1 MAEIRTKRP
10 GFFLRL
16 LLRVVHPS
24 KRKVWTASDLAEVR
38 GLLRFVRVFLLTVF
52 LPGVVLALIGLQSVR
67 SQSLSMEAEVR
78 RSAQGITEAVRTQTQ
93 DSFSGFE
100 VRVRQRLAS
109 GQSPLEDLAELSP
122 HLRVALQLGPSGELI
137 APLQLPGGLRSPFS
151 DLLFSQEWLEATR
164 AEAEKDF
171 SAALLGYRK
180 AEARARG
187 ERSKGEALFA
197 RGRVLSRMGR
207 KAEAVTILN
216 RVIQDYSGLRESHGF
231 RLHDLARLAL
241 AEQTQETNPGR
252 ARKELETLA
261 EDLLNTTWM
270 IGTGGEPAVCNRVL
284 EALESSSEPNW
295 LSSSRSRLE
304 AKTTQLYWAEQVLPR
319 LQTLSNNTGPIFSS
333 DNFFYEV
340 EDAVLWST
348 LAWGENVY
356 AFIFEVE
363 AVQGDLQNT
372 AVRLAEQA
380 EEVDVLIL
388 RNDATRLESEF
399 ARRSLAP
406 KLPGFSAVAK
416 LGTLDLLTDR
426 QRRRRRQQ
434 MVLIGLPV
442 LLFVA
447 GGVLTS
453 RMIGQEIKIA
463 SMKADFAANVSHELR
478 SPITQIRLKGEFLQ
492 MGFAE
497 GEKELQDHYD
507 VIVRESER
515 LSRLVDN
522 VLDFAAI
529 ESGTKSYALRPADI
543 GETIRSA
550 VESSRY
556 AMETRGLMMD
566 LEVPVGLPVVL
577 HEPEAIQQVLQNLI
591 SNAAKYGEKGG
602 WIGIRARVVH
612 QRLDVSVSDRG
623 IGMTDE
629 ELGHIFEKF
638 YRSKSPLAQ
647 RKKGTGIGLAIV
659 QYIVEAHHA
668 SISVKSTP
676 GLGTTFTL
684 HFPIRSPVSSGL

>member
-10 GFFLRL
+10 GPLLRL
-16 LLRVVHPS
+16 LLRIVHPS
-24 KRKVWTASDLAEVR
+24 KRKVWTASDLADVQ
-38 GLLRFVRVFLLTVF
+38 GLLRFVKVFLLTVF

-78 RSAQGITEAVRTQTQ
+78 RSAQGLTEAARNQSQ

-100 VRVRQRLAS
+100 ERVRQRLAS

-122 HLRVALQLGPSGELI
+122 QLRVALQLGPSGELV
-137 APLQLPGGLRSPFS
+137 APLQLPGGSRSPLS
-151 DLLFSQEWLEATR
+151 DLLFSQEWLAATR
-164 AEAEKDF
+164 AEQEQNF
-171 SAALLGYRK
+171 NLALSGYRR

-187 ERSKGEALFA
+187 ESSKGEALFA

-207 KAEAVTILN
+207 RAEAAEIFN
-216 RVIQDYSGLRESHGF
+216 RVVQDYAGLRESHGF

-241 AEQTQETNPGR
+241 SEQMQETNPGR
-252 ARKELETLA
+252 ARKDLEELA
-261 EDLLNTTWM
+261 DDLLSSTWM
-270 IGTGGEPAVCNRVL
+270 IGSGGEPAVCNRVL
-284 EALESSSEPNW
+284 EALESSSDPNW
-295 LSSSRSRLE
+295 LSYSRSRLE
-304 AKTTQLYWAEQVLPR
+304 AKTTQLYWAEQVVER
-319 LQTLSNNTGPIFSS
+319 LQTLSSNTGPVFSS

-340 EDAVLWST
+340 EDLILWST
-348 LAWGENVY
+348 FAWGENVY

-363 AVQGDLQNT
+363 AVQAELQ
-372 AVRLAEQA
+372 AGAKRLGEQA
-380 EEVDVLIL
+380 EEVEIHIL
-388 RNDATRLESEF
+388 RNEASELTGEYARL
-399 ARRSLAP
+399 SLAP
-406 KLPGFSAVAK
+406 KIPGFSAIAN

-434 MVLIGLPV
+434 LVLIGLPV

-453 RMIGQEIKIA
+453 RMIGQEIKVA

-507 VIVRESER
+507 IIVRESER

-556 AMETRGLMMD
+556 SMETRGLIMD
-566 LEVPVGLPVVL
+566 LEIPEGLPVVL

-602 WIGIRARVVH
+602 WIGIRARVER
-612 QRLDVSVSDRG
+612 QTLDVSVSDRG

-638 YRSKSPLAQ
+638 YRSKSPLA
-647 RKKGTGIGLAIV
+647 RREKGTGIGLAIV
-659 QYIVEAHHA
+659 QYIMEAHHA

-676 GLGTTFTL
+676 GLGTSFTL
-684 HFPIRSPVSSGL
+684 HFPIRSPVASGL

>member
-1 MAEIRTKRP
+1 MAEFRTKRP
-10 GFFLRL
+10 GLFLRL

-52 LPGVVLALIGLQSVR
+52 LPGLVLALIGLQSVR

-78 RSAQGITEAVRTQTQ
+78 RSAQGLTEATRTQSQ
-93 DSFSGFE
+93 DSFLGFE
-100 VRVRQRLAS
+100 EGVRQRLAS
-109 GQSPLEDLAELSP
+109 GQSPLEDLADLSP
-122 HLRVALQLGPSGELI
+122 HLRVALQLGPGGELI
-137 APLQLPGGLRSPFS
+137 APLDLPGGLRSPFS
-151 DLLFSQEWLEATR
+151 DLLFSQEWLDATR
-164 AEAEKDF
+164 AEKDRNF
-171 SAALLGYRK
+171 SAALSGYRR
-180 AEARARG
+180 AESRARG

-207 KAEAVTILN
+207 KTEAKEIYN
-216 RVIQDYSGLRESHGF
+216 RVIQEYSGLRESHGF
-231 RLHDLARLAL
+231 RLPDLARLAL

-252 ARKELETLA
+252 ARKDLETLA
-261 EDLLNTTWM
+261 EDLLSATWM
-270 IGTGGEPAVCNRVL
+270 IGSGGEPAVCNRVL
-284 EALESSSEPNW
+284 EALESDSDPNW
-295 LSSSRSRLE
+295 LSSARSRLE
-304 AKTTQLYWAEQVLPR
+304 AKTSQLYWAEQVLDQ
-319 LQTLSNNTGPIFSS
+319 LQTLSNTTGPVFSS

-340 EDAVLWST
+340 DESVLWST

-363 AVQGDLQNT
+363 AIQADLQSVAN
-372 AVRLAEQA
+372 RLAEQV
-380 EEVDVLIL
+380 EEVEILIL
-388 RNDATRLESEF
+388 HTENTQLSGEY

-406 KLPGFSAVAK
+406 KLPGFSAIAK

-434 MVLIGLPV
+434 IVLIGLPV

-497 GEKELQDHYD
+497 GEQELQDHYD

-529 ESGTKSYALRPADI
+529 ESGTKSYSLRPADI

-550 VESSRY
+550 VESARY
-556 AMETRGLMMD
+556 AMETRGLTMELD
-566 LEVPVGLPVVL
+566 VPDGLPVVL

-591 SNAAKYGEKGG
+591 SNAAKYGEKGE
-602 WIGIRARVVH
+602 WIGIRVQVVH
-612 QRLDVSVSDRG
+612 QSLNVAISDRG

>member
-10 GFFLRL
+10 GRLLRL
-16 LLRVVHPS
+16 LLRIVHPS
-24 KRKVWTASDLAEVR
+24 KRKVWTASDLAEVQ

-52 LPGVVLALIGLQSVR
+52 LPGVVLATIGLQSVR
-67 SQSLSMEAEVR
+67 SQSLSIEAEVR
-78 RSAQGITEAVRTQTQ
+78 RSAQGLTEAVRNQSQ
-93 DSFSGFE
+93 DSFRGFE
-100 VRVRQRLAS
+100 ERVRQRLAS

-122 HLRVALQLGPSGELI
+122 HLRVALQLGPGGELV
-137 APLQLPGGLRSPFS
+137 APLQLPGGSRSPLS
-151 DLLFSQEWLEATR
+151 DLLFSQEWLAATQAEKNQNFNVALAGYRR
-164 AEAEKDF
+164 AE
-171 SAALLGYRK
+171 S
-180 AEARARG
+180 RARG
-187 ERSKGEALFA
+187 ESSKGEALFA
-197 RGRVLSRMGR
+197 RGRVLSKMGR
-207 KAEAVTILN
+207 PAEAADIFN
-216 RVIQDYSGLRESHGF
+216 RVVQEYTGLRESHGF

-241 AEQTQETNPGR
+241 SEQMQETNPGR
-252 ARKELETLA
+252 ARKDLEELA
-261 EDLLNTTWM
+261 DDLLSSTWM
-270 IGTGGEPAVCNRVL
+270 IGSGGEPAVCNRAL
-284 EALESSSEPNW
+284 EALESSSDPNW
-295 LSSSRSRLE
+295 LSYARSRLE
-304 AKTTQLYWAEQVLPR
+304 SKTTQLYWAEQVLVR
-319 LQTLSNNTGPIFSS
+319 LQTLSSNAGPVFSS

-340 EDAVLWST
+340 NDLTLWST

-356 AFIFEVE
+356 AFIFEVA
-363 AVQGDLQNT
+363 AVQAELQT
-372 AVRLAEQA
+372 GAKRLAEQT
-380 EEVDVLIL
+380 EEVEIHIL
-388 RNDATRLESEF
+388 RNEASELAGEYARL
-399 ARRSLAP
+399 SLAP
-406 KLPGFSAVAK
+406 KIPGFSAIAK

-434 MVLIGLPV
+434 LVLIGLPV

-453 RMIGQEIKIA
+453 RMIGQEIKVA

-507 VIVRESER
+507 IIVRESER

-529 ESGTKSYALRPADI
+529 ESGTKSYILRPADI

-556 AMETRGLMMD
+556 SMETRGLTMD
-566 LEVPVGLPVVL
+566 LDIPEGLPVVL

-602 WIGIRARVVH
+602 WIGIRARIER
-612 QRLDVSVSDRG
+612 QTLDVSVSDRG

-638 YRSKSPLAQ
+638 YRSKSPLA
-647 RKKGTGIGLAIV
+647 RREKGTGIGLAIV
-659 QYIVEAHHA
+659 QYIMETHHA

-676 GLGTTFTL
+676 GLGTSFTL
-684 HFPIRSPVSSGL
+684 HFPIRSPVPSGL